1 MCHFKYSHEHGVPR
15 KEAGAA
21 AKAKPWLRLSGH
33 PTEAQ
38 GALTPL
44 SHVQA
49 VLAVTLTP
57 EHNLSESTAGI
68 KKLHCKA

>member
-1 MCHFKYSHEHGVPR
+1 MCHFKYSRENNVPR

-21 AKAKPWLRLSGH
+21 AKAKPWLRLWVH

-38 GALTPL
+38 RGSTPL

-49 VLAVTLTP
+49 VLALTLTP
-57 EHNLSESTAGI
+57 EHKLPKSIAGI
-68 KKLHCKA
+68 KNLQCKA